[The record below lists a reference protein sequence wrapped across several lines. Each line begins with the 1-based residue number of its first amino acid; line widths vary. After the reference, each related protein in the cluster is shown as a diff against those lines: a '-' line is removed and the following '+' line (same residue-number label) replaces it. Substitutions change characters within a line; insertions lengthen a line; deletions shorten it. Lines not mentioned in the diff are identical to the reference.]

1 MDTILHLFLLAIRG
15 VGGGGGRG
23 ALRSKVTGMIKRS
36 KNQTKNI
43 PRASNETPKIPWTEN
58 YLFTTPSEFTF
69 FSPGSLELAY
79 AQSTPIVKL
88 FLNTPKKSLLKS
100 KQRKKRPHF
109 LFYKKNLNGISN
121 PQKILSERFLIPP
134 KTLLKSRHKKEPNFL
149 LRKILKGKLQTQRK
163 SFDHHRH

>member
-1 MDTILHLFLLAIRG
+1 MKPPKFPGRKITYSPYHLNLPFSHLAVR
-15 VGGGGGRG
+15 
-23 ALRSKVTGMIKRS
+23 
-36 KNQTKNI
+36 
-43 PRASNETPKIPWTEN
+43 
-58 YLFTTPSEFTF
+58 TT
-69 FSPGSLELAY
+69 LLAY

-100 KQRKKRPHF
+100 KHRKKRPHF

>member
-1 MDTILHLFLLAIRG
+1 MITNLSQNSKQNGMVISVRKRYLSSGYYFSLVFIGHQGTG
-15 VGGGGGRG
+15 VGGERGRG

-58 YLFTTPSEFTF
+58 YLFTIPSEFTF

-109 LFYKKNLNGISN
+109 LFYKKKPEWNFKPTEN
-121 PQKILSERFLIPP
+121 PFRTFFNSP
-134 KTLLKSRHKKEPNFL
+134 KNPT
-149 LRKILKGKLQTQRK
+149 
-163 SFDHHRH
+163 